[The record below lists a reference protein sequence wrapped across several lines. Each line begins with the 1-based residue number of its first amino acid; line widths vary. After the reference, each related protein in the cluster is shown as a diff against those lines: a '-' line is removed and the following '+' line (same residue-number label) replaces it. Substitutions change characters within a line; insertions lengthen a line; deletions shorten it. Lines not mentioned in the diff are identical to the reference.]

1 MDRNP
6 EFAQVLNNPQQ
17 LQEAMQAAA
26 NPVSYLPKALY
37 PTYVIMCYA
46 LHFALWPNIPVM
58 GTPGLAEPLVVV
70 ASLTSM

>member
-26 NPVSYLPKALY
+26 NPVSYLP
-37 PTYVIMCYA
+37 TGV
-46 LHFALWPNIPVM
+46 
-58 GTPGLAEPLVVV
+58 PGICIQA
-70 ASLTSM
+70 A

>member
-26 NPVSYLPKALY
+26 NPVSHLPKALH
-37 PTYVIMCYA
+37 PIDMIMCCA
-46 LHFALWPNIPVM
+46 LHFAV
-58 GTPGLAEPLVVV
+58 
-70 ASLTSM
+70 

>member
-26 NPVSYLPKALY
+26 NPVSYLPTVLY
-37 PTYVIMCYA
+37 SSRMVMCRA
-46 LHFALWPNIPVM
+46 LHFAL
-58 GTPGLAEPLVVV
+58 
-70 ASLTSM
+70 

>member
-26 NPVSYLPKALY
+26 NPVSCSLH
-37 PTYVIMCYA
+37 A
-46 LHFALWPNIPVM
+46 LHTTLHDNILCTAWPFAL
-58 GTPGLAEPLVVV
+58 
-70 ASLTSM
+70 